1 MKDSDTKAR
10 LLAAALDLFTEKGF
24 AGASTR
30 EIVERAG
37 VSKPVLYYHFSS
49 KENLYRVLIEE
60 NFSRFN
66 RALAVIAGDKV
77 TVREKLLRIADHY
90 LKHCRRYPEEVKL
103 ALMAFYRGDTFAPEV
118 DIVSLARDSIGI
130 IAGVFRA
137 GIDSGE
143 FLRRDPL
150 KLSLFLLGVLH
161 GQMMV
166 ILKSSGWMPL
176 ATPEEI
182 IEIFLR
188 GISVQGV
195 KNDEQSF

>member
-1 MKDSDTKAR
+1 MRDSDTKQR
-10 LLAAALDLFTEKGF
+10 LLEAALELFTEKGF

-37 VSKPVLYYHFSS
+37 VTKPVLYYHFSS

-60 NFSRFN
+60 DFARFN
-66 RALAVIAGDKV
+66 RDLGRITEEETTA
-77 TVREKLLRIADHY
+77 REKLLRIAAY
-90 LKHCRRYPEEVKL
+90 NLEHCRRHPEEVKL

-118 DIVSLARDSIGI
+118 DIVSLARDSIVLI
-130 IAGVFRA
+130 SGVFRA

-143 FLRRDPL
+143 FRQSDPL
-150 KLSLFLLGVLH
+150 KLSLFLLSILH
-161 GQMMV
+161 GQTLV

-182 IEIFLR
+182 IEIFLK
-188 GISVQGV
+188 GISVQGAE
-195 KNDEQSF
+195 NNE